1 LPSRRPMHVLPCN
14 FMLSGVF
21 QREPGPD
28 LIRGDYQF
36 APENP
41 HKKHACRLAEFQ
53 TRFQTPK
60 LLEFTHLKPIWLRS
74 KLAWIQITLDQVT

>member
-1 LPSRRPMHVLPCN
+1 MWPG
-14 FMLSGVF
+14 FF
-21 QREPGPD
+21 QREPAPD

-41 HKKHACRLAEFQ
+41 HKKSACRLAEFQ

-60 LLEFTHLKPIWLRS
+60 LLEDESPEAELPGI
-74 KLAWIQITLDQVT
+74 KLLEDKLLEETCALT

>member
-1 LPSRRPMHVLPCN
+1 
-14 FMLSGVF
+14 MLSGVF

-28 LIRGDYQF
+28 LIRVDYQF

-60 LLEFTHLKPIWLRS
+60 LLEFTHLKPIWLGS
-74 KLAWIQITLDQVT
+74 KLAGIKSLEDKLLEETCALT